1 LRWRLSLL
9 MYIQYAPA
17 GAVIPFLSLHAKELH
32 FTPLELAYAT
42 GTQALAAVAGPLVGQ
57 IADRW
62 VAAERCLAIMAF
74 MAGAALWL
82 LADIADPTAFILVY
96 LLFWLMMQ
104 PAITLGTSVCFSHL
118 SAPERDFGPVRLWG
132 TVGWVTSG
140 LLLGLWFGLA
150 QFLNIGGQP
159 RSYGD
164 ALRLGSLLS
173 FVMGAYALTVPHTPP
188 MRQAA
193 ARLAPLAAL
202 HLLRERSFAVY
213 FACTLGMAVT
223 LPFSSQV
230 TPLLL
235 QSLGIPQP
243 WMGPTLTLS
252 QSMEIV
258 SLALLPV
265 ILGRLEVRGT
275 MLLGMIAWVG
285 VLTLL
290 AIGQPLWLV
299 IGALPLNGLCVC
311 GYFVAGQVFVNGRA
325 RGDIRASVQTLLA
338 CCTGLGM
345 LIGNVL
351 VGEVRRAAD
360 EAFPPTF
367 GVGAGI
373 AALFLVIFAV
383 GFKNG
388 SPEARRQPADSQ
400 GTVTPDTAAA
410 VSPLRRI

>member
-9 MYIQYAPA
+9 MYLQYAPA
-17 GAVIPFLSLHAKELH
+17 GAVIPFLSLRARELH

-42 GTQALAAVAGPLVGQ
+42 GTQALAAMAGPLVGQ

-62 VAAERCLAIMAF
+62 LAAERCLAVMAF
-74 MAGAALWL
+74 VAGGTLWI
-82 LADIADPTAFILVY
+82 LADIADPDTFILVY

-104 PAITLGTSVCFSHL
+104 PAITLGTSVCFSHIHV
-118 SAPERDFGPVRLWG
+118 PERDFGLVRMWG
-132 TVGWVTSG
+132 TVGWVVSG

-150 QFLNIGGQP
+150 NLFDADGPP
-159 RSYGD
+159 RTYGD
-164 ALRLGSLLS
+164 AIRLGSLLS
-173 FVMGAYALTVPHTPP
+173 FVMGAYALTLPHTPP
-188 MRQAA
+188 MRQAT

-202 HLLRERSFAVY
+202 HLLRDRSFAIY
-213 FACTLGMAVT
+213 FVCTLGMAVT

-235 QSLGIPQP
+235 QSLGIPQA

-252 QSMEIV
+252 QTMEIV

-265 ILGRLEVRGT
+265 ILGRLDVRGT
-275 MLLGMIAWVG
+275 MILGMMAWVG
-285 VLTLL
+285 VLSVLT
-290 AIGQPLWLV
+290 IGQPLWLV
-299 IGALPLNGLCVC
+299 IGSLPLNGLCVC
-311 GYFVAGQVFVNGRA
+311 GYFVAGQVFVNSRA

-360 EAFPPTF
+360 EAFLPTF
-367 GVGAGI
+367 AVGAGI
-373 AALFLVIFAV
+373 AAFFLVVFAI
-383 GFKNG
+383 GFRNG
-388 SPEARRQPADSQ
+388 
-400 GTVTPDTAAA
+400 
-410 VSPLRRI
+410 PLDENSKLQASSSKQIPNAKIPNIQST

>member
-1 LRWRLSLL
+1 
-9 MYIQYAPA
+9 MYLQYAPA
-17 GAVIPFLSLHAKELH
+17 GAVIPFLSLRARELQ
-32 FTPLELAYAT
+32 FTPLDLAYAT
-42 GTQALAAVAGPLVGQ
+42 GTQALAAMAGPLIGQ

-62 VAAERCLAIMAF
+62 LAAERCLAIMAF
-74 MAGAALWL
+74 VAGGALWL
-82 LADIADPTAFILVY
+82 LADITDPDVFILVY

-118 SAPERDFGPVRLWG
+118 RVPERDFGPVRLWG
-132 TVGWVTSG
+132 TVGWVVSG

-150 QFLNIGGQP
+150 TLMNSDGPP
-159 RSYGD
+159 RTYGD

-173 FVMGAYALTVPHTPP
+173 FLMGAYALTVPHTPP
-188 MRQAA
+188 TRQAA
-193 ARLAPLAAL
+193 AWLAPLAAL
-202 HLLRERSFAVY
+202 PLLRDRSFAVY

-243 WMGPTLTLS
+243 WMGPTLTLG

-258 SLALLPV
+258 SLALLPM

-275 MLLGMIAWVG
+275 MLLGMMSWVG
-285 VLTLL
+285 VLSILT
-290 AIGQPLWLV
+290 IGQPLWLV
-299 IGALPLNGLCVC
+299 ICALPLNGLCVC
-311 GYFVAGQVFVNGRA
+311 GYFVAGQVFVNSRA

-367 GVGAGI
+367 AVGAGI
-373 AALFLVIFAV
+373 AAVFLVVFAI

-388 SPEARRQPADSQ
+388 
-400 GTVTPDTAAA
+400 
-410 VSPLRRI
+410 PLAESSKLQASSSKQIPSTKIPNPQST

>member
-9 MYIQYAPA
+9 MFLQYAPA
-17 GAVIPFLSLHAKELH
+17 GAVIPFLSLRSKELH

-42 GTQALAAVAGPLVGQ
+42 GTQALAAMAGPLVGQ

-62 VAAERCLAIMAF
+62 LAAERCLAIMAF
-74 MAGAALWL
+74 VAGGMLWL
-82 LADIADPTAFILVY
+82 LADLVDPGAFILIY

-118 SAPERDFGPVRLWG
+118 RAPERDFGPVRLWG
-132 TVGWVTSG
+132 TVGWVVSG

-150 QFLNIGGQP
+150 EFLGGP
-159 RSYGD
+159 ERSYAD

-173 FVMGAYALTVPHTPP
+173 FLMAAYSLTLPHTPP
-188 MRQAA
+188 TRQAA

-202 HLLRERSFAVY
+202 HLFRDRSFAVY

-265 ILGRLEVRGT
+265 LLGRLAVRGT

-285 VLTLL
+285 VLTMLT
-290 AIGQPLWLV
+290 IGSPLGLV
-299 IGALPLNGLCVC
+299 IGSLPLNGLCVC
-311 GYFVAGQVFVNGRA
+311 GYFVAGQVFVNSRA
-325 RGDIRASVQTLLA
+325 RGDIRASVQTLLSFT
-338 CCTGLGM
+338 TGLGM
-345 LIGNVL
+345 LFGNLL

-367 GVGAGI
+367 GVAAGI
-373 AALFLVIFAV
+373 AAVLVVVFAI
-383 GFKNG
+383 GFRNG
-388 SPEARRQPADSQ
+388 TRGSGVPPEKMASD
-400 GTVTPDTAAA
+400 AAA
-410 VSPLRRI
+410 AASRSA